1 MNDARRYH
9 IPQEPG
15 RWRAITLAAVVH
27 LALVAFLWIGIR
39 WHSETPVAVEAE
51 IWSPQTQQAAPK
63 PEPTPEPEPEPTP
76 VPKAVQPPQPA
87 PTPTPREAARPV
99 EQPVPDPE
107 IAIEQQRKKR
117 LKEERERRLA
127 EEREEEK
134 RQEEKDRL
142 AAQKKQEQQRAED
155 KRRKEELAKA
165 EEAKERKR
173 EEEQKRKDAELAK
186 QKQEAEEKKKLA
198 EAEKKKKLAEAEK
211 KKKLEQAEAA
221 REEAVRK
228 EDLNRMLSQAAGSG
242 GSGEAAHSSGPSRGD
257 ASYVAK
263 VAGKIRSNTVFNVPD
278 DLAGNPPAEFAVDLL
293 PDGSVRSIRKLKSSG
308 VPGFDEAV
316 RRAIEKSQPFPKD
329 KTGQVPSGFT
339 VSHKPKD
346 Q

>member
-1 MNDARRYH
+1 MNDATRYH
-9 IPQEPG
+9 IPKEPG
-15 RWRAITLAAVVH
+15 RWRAMTLAAVVH

-51 IWSPQTQQAAPK
+51 IWSPQAQQAAPK
-63 PEPTPEPEPEPTP
+63 PEPQPEPEPTP
-76 VPKAVQPPQPA
+76 KVQEAPKPQPA
-87 PTPTPREAARPV
+87 PPPVEREAARPV
-99 EQPVPDPE
+99 EKPVVPDPE

-134 RQEEKDRL
+134 RQEEKERL

-155 KRRKEELAKA
+155 KRHKEELAKA
-165 EEAKERKR
+165 EEAKERKL
-173 EEEQKRKDAELAK
+173 EEEKKRKQAELAK
-186 QKQEAEEKKKLA
+186 QKQEAEEKKRELA
-198 EAEKKKKLAEAEK
+198 EADKKKKLADAEK
-211 KKKLEQAEAA
+211 KKRDAAETA
-221 REEAVRK
+221 RAEAVRK
-228 EDLNRMLSQAAGSG
+228 EEMSRMLSQAAGSG

-278 DLAGNPPAEFAVDLL
+278 DLAGNPAAEYAVDLL
-293 PDGSVRSIRKLKSSG
+293 PDGSVRSIRKVKSSG

>member
-1 MNDARRYH
+1 MNDATRYH
-9 IPQEPG
+9 IPKEPG
-15 RWRAITLAAVVH
+15 RWRAMTLAAVVH

-51 IWSPQTQQAAPK
+51 IWSPQAQQAAPK
-63 PEPTPEPEPEPTP
+63 PEPQPEPEPTP
-76 VPKAVQPPQPA
+76 KVQEAPKPQPA
-87 PTPTPREAARPV
+87 PPPVEREAARPV
-99 EQPVPDPE
+99 EKPVVPDPE

-134 RQEEKDRL
+134 RQEEKERL
-142 AAQKKQEQQRAED
+142 AAQKKQEQQRVED

-165 EEAKERKR
+165 EEAKERKL
-173 EEEQKRKDAELAK
+173 EEEKKRKQAELAK
-186 QKQEAEEKKKLA
+186 QKQEAEEKKRELA
-198 EAEKKKKLAEAEK
+198 EADKKKKLAEAAEK
-211 KKKLEQAEAA
+211 KKRDAAETA
-221 REEAVRK
+221 RAEAVRK
-228 EDLNRMLSQAAGSG
+228 EEMSRMLSQAAGSG

-278 DLAGNPPAEFAVDLL
+278 DLAGNPAAEYAVDLL
-293 PDGSVRSIRKLKSSG
+293 PDGSVRSIRKVKSSG